1 MAFNNVTDRADV
13 AGLVPVEYSNE
24 LLDGIE
30 QNGST
35 VMQLGRKLRRMTAK
49 EKTMPVL
56 SALSTAYFPNGDT
69 GLVETSEV
77 NWQNVVVTAEDLAVI
92 VPIPKNVLDDASIPL
107 WAEIMPDMLEAAGLA
122 IDNAVLYGTNK
133 PSTWPTAIIAAATA
147 ASQVVEKG
155 SGTDLYEELLSE
167 GGVWSMVESD
177 GYMVSGAIAALTMK
191 GALRGARDANG
202 QPIFNRTP
210 ETPGMY
216 TIDGAP
222 TFFPKNGSGNSSY
235 PLIAGDWRQLAY
247 SVRQD
252 ISFDVFREG
261 IISDAGGNIV
271 YNLMQQ
277 RMAAIMLTFRVGFA
291 VPNPVNRVNPDATTR
306 YPFAVLTDLV

>member
-1 MAFNNVTDRADV
+1 MAYNNQTSRADV
-13 AGLVPVEYSNE
+13 VGLVPEVFSNE
-24 LLDGIE
+24 LLDGVE
-30 QNGST
+30 GKGSQ
-35 VMQLGRKLRRMTAK
+35 VMAMGRKLRRMTRY

-56 SALSTAYFPNGDT
+56 SALPTAYFPGGDT

-77 NWQNVVVTAEDLAVI
+77 NWKNVTITAEDLAVI
-92 VPIPKNVLDDASIPL
+92 IPIPKNVLNDASIPL
-107 WAEIMPDMLEAAGLA
+107 WAEIMPNMVEAAGLA

-133 PSTWPTAIIAAATA
+133 PTTWPTAIVTAATS

-155 SGTDLYEELLSE
+155 SGTDLYEELLAE
-167 GGVWSMVESD
+167 GGVWSMVEAD
-177 GYMVSGAIAALTMK
+177 GFAVTGAMAALSMK

-202 QPIFNRTP
+202 QPIFNRAP
-210 ETPGMY
+210 ESPSSY
-216 TIDGAP
+216 TLDGAP
-222 TFFPKNGSGNSSY
+222 IYFPTNGSGNSSY
-235 PLIAGDWRQLAY
+235 PLIAGDWKQLVY

-252 ISFDVFREG
+252 IAFDVFREG
-261 IISDAGGNIV
+261 SITDAAGNIV

-291 VPNPVNRVNPDATTR
+291 VPNPENRVNADDATR